1 MSLCLTSS
9 VPSPL
14 PKIRTLTFSKVLVAF
29 LVSIKFLLMF
39 FFCSRHVRPGG
50 GYVPNFQL
58 FQKGDVNGENEQKI
72 YTFLKNSCPP
82 VVETFG
88 DTAKLFWSPLK
99 IHDIKWNFEKFLV
112 NPQGKPVMRWFHR
125 TNVSTLYIGPLCHS
139 IEVNLVYF

>member
-1 MSLCLTSS
+1 MSYPCNFELQ
-9 VPSPL
+9 
-14 PKIRTLTFSKVLVAF
+14 A
-29 LVSIKFLLMF
+29 MGF
-39 FFCSRHVRPGG
+39 FKHVRPGG

-112 NPQGKPVMRWFHR
+112 NPQGNMLISADSTIALISTRWNQYVLGNHFS
-125 TNVSTLYIGPLCHS
+125 N
-139 IEVNLVYF
+139 F

>member
-1 MSLCLTSS
+1 MNALQNSL
-9 VPSPL
+9 
-14 PKIRTLTFSKVLVAF
+14 RTDRLVILGF
-29 LVSIKFLLMF
+29 PCNQFGKQEPGQNSEILQGIKY
-39 FFCSRHVRPGG
+39 VRPGG

-58 FQKGDVNGENEQKI
+58 FQKGDVNGENEQQI

-88 DTAKLFWSPLK
+88 DTTRLFWSPLK

-125 TNVSTLYIGPLCHS
+125 TNSLLLRNRNCTL
-139 IEVNLVYF
+139 